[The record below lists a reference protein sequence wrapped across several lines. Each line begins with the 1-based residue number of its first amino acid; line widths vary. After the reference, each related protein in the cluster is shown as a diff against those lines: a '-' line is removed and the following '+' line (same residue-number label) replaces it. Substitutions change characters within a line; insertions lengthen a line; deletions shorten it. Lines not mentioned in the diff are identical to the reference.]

1 MKAMDYVRF
10 YLRWIG
16 LSVLMF
22 LNLVILA
29 LLGIG
34 YLIATLVGRQKAY
47 RQATR
52 NISTGIYMEA
62 KRVF

>member
-16 LSVLMF
+16 LSILMF
-22 LNLVILA
+22 LNLVILT

-34 YLIATLVGRQKAY
+34 YLLALVLGRGKSY

-52 NISTGIYMEA
+52 NILTGIYMEA